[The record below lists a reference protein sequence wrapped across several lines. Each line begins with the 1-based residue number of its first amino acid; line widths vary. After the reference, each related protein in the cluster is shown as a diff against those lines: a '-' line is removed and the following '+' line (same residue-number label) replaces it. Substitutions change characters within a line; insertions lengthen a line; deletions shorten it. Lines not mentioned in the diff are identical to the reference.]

1 MSASA
6 GHKCESLAPDHTL
19 IIEASTSKTTQT
31 ETEDESGNTNTKKSE
46 DPTVK
51 YLVVKFTKRDLILY
65 ALGIGCCSKDYKGEE
80 LRFVYERHPSFQ
92 MFPTFLLSMYFAAES
107 ESKGHSGIRP
117 FPPESMSLS
126 NNESGI
132 IPTMFLKN
140 ADDVQ
145 ESKQLPILHMSQSLV
160 IHNEISLYDDDEEDH
175 PVQIDLQTRIVSI
188 RPRNIGAFVTTETNY
203 YQKESCIATAQM
215 TALVFGLSPEKVI
228 SWQGRDNN
236 ANTSIAPNNI
246 ATKITVNEF
255 TIPSNA
261 ALLYRL
267 SGDYNPIHIEG
278 TVDDNLGGDSIN
290 GPILHGLCTMGYAT
304 RAILNHLQRLTK
316 RDLRLIAIKCN
327 FVKPVFVNDTIRVEL
342 WDIKNDGI
350 DDRASVYFCV
360 YRSKEE
366 ELVVDKGYAT
376 LVQSKTASRL

>member
-1 MSASA
+1 MSAST
-6 GHKCESLAPDHTL
+6 GD
-19 IIEASTSKTTQT
+19 
-31 ETEDESGNTNTKKSE
+31 D
-46 DPTVK
+46 DPTAK
-51 YLVVKFTKRDLILY
+51 HLVAYFTKRDLILY

-132 IPTMFLKN
+132 IPTIFLKN

-160 IHNEISLYDDDEEDH
+160 IHNEIPLFDDDEEDH
-175 PVQIDLQTRIVSI
+175 PVQIDLQTKIVSI

-203 YQKESCIATAQM
+203 YQKESCIATAHM

-228 SWQGRDNN
+228 SWQGQGRDNN
-236 ANTSIAPNNI
+236 TNTNITPNNI
-246 ATKITVNEF
+246 ATEKTVNEF

-278 TVDDNLGGDSIN
+278 IGDDNIGDDSQN

-304 RAILNHLQRLTK
+304 RAILQHLQRLTK

-327 FVKPVFVNDTIRVEL
+327 FVKPVFVGDTIRVEVRG
-342 WDIKNDGI
+342 IKNDGV
-350 DDRASVYFCV
+350 DDHVSVYFCV

-376 LVQSKTASRL
+376 LMQSKTASRL